1 MTIVP
6 TVLFLLA
13 AIAATATI
21 WTSVKS
27 ALPAIRSLRLQLA
40 DALEDRT
47 IHVATR
53 NTRTA
58 IEAESRRAAR
68 RRRRAHPKPV
78 THRLHHFPH
87 RAHAA

>member
-21 WTSVKS
+21 WTSLQS
-27 ALPAIRSLRLQLA
+27 ALPAIRGMRLQLA
-40 DALEDRT
+40 DDFKDRA

-53 NTRTA
+53 NTRSAPDT
-58 IEAESRRAAR
+58 ETRRAAR
-68 RRRRAHPKPV
+68 RRRHAHPKPV
-78 THRLHHFPH
+78 THRLHHLPH